1 MNINAADSDDIIT
14 RSAILSSWNM
24 FLPKLI
30 CGYIFICYL
39 KANFLMEFL
48 SLVNVSGS
56 TKLYQVTWD
65 PHSLG
70 RWLTFLD
77 VQDYLTSINL
87 TNGYVENIEQRNL
100 TLHELIAQ
108 QDDLKSNQINVEIDE
123 AEEEVFNS
131 KIFKFLGFPMF
142 LVVVTLV
149 IVSTVINIGLRKK
162 KVNKVLRRILKYRY
176 RATSVDPVGRRPT
189 QISVITPRQSAF
201 NLQNYHW
208 IY

>member
-1 MNINAADSDDIIT
+1 M
-14 RSAILSSWNM
+14 
-24 FLPKLI
+24 
-30 CGYIFICYL
+30 
-39 KANFLMEFL
+39 
-48 SLVNVSGS
+48 
-56 TKLYQVTWD
+56 
-65 PHSLG
+65 
-70 RWLTFLD
+70 
-77 VQDYLTSINL
+77 TSINL

-123 AEEEVFNS
+123 ADEEVFNS
-131 KIFKFLGFPMF
+131 KIFQFLGFPML

-176 RATSVDPVGRRPT
+176 RASSVGPDGRRPT

-201 NLQNYHW
+201 NLQNYH
-208 IY
+208 

>member
-1 MNINAADSDDIIT
+1 M
-14 RSAILSSWNM
+14 
-24 FLPKLI
+24 
-30 CGYIFICYL
+30 
-39 KANFLMEFL
+39 
-48 SLVNVSGS
+48 
-56 TKLYQVTWD
+56 WD
-65 PHSLG
+65 PPSLG
-70 RWLTFLD
+70 HWLTFLD
-77 VQDYLTSINL
+77 VQEYLTSINL

-123 AEEEVFNS
+123 ADEEVFNS
-131 KIFKFLGFPMF
+131 KIFQFLGFPML

-176 RATSVDPVGRRPT
+176 RATSVDPVGRPT
-189 QISVITPRQSAF
+189 QISVITPRQSTF